1 MAFPKVLYVRKHG
14 RADPRTFEMA
24 ASHVSLVG
32 NDPVEIATYHLVS
45 TTRWKRDVV
54 QLFGKAGLEMI
65 PILNRGS
72 AAFDESR
79 KQAERKEWPKPPRR
93 PPELR
98 SARRKR

>member
-1 MAFPKVLYVRKHG
+1 MAFPTVLYVRKHG

-24 ASHVSLVG
+24 VSHVSLVG
-32 NDPVEIATYHLVS
+32 TAPVEIATYHLVS

-54 QLFGKAGLEMI
+54 L
-65 PILNRGS
+65 
-72 AAFDESR
+72 DER
-79 KQAERKEWPKPPRR
+79 QERPEPPGR